1 MFSKINN
8 MIVRY
13 IMIILYLMLALALW
27 VGQVNII
34 TSLLVCG
41 ICFMSGYISFTRGVE
56 CSIVDEI
63 EGWKEMYRER
73 VIEEYNKI
81 QNEIRNN

>member
-56 CSIVDEI
+56 CSIDDEM
-63 EGWKEMYRER
+63 EGWKEMYREKI
-73 VIEEYNKI
+73 IEEYNKI

>member
-1 MFSKINN
+1 MFSKIHN
-8 MIVRY
+8 ITVKY

-27 VGQVNII
+27 IGEVNIV
-34 TSLLVCG
+34 TSLLVWG
-41 ICFMSGYISFTRGVE
+41 ICFMSGYISFARGVE
-56 CSIVDEI
+56 CSIDDEM
-63 EGWKEMYRER
+63 EGWKEMYREK

>member
-56 CSIVDEI
+56 CSIDDEM

>member
-1 MFSKINN
+1 MFSKIQNI
-8 MIVRY
+8 IVRY
-13 IMIILYLMLALALW
+13 IMILLYLMLVLALW

-56 CSIVDEI
+56 CSIDDEM
-63 EGWKEMYRER
+63 EGWKEMYRES

>member
-1 MFSKINN
+1 

-56 CSIVDEI
+56 CSIDDEM
-63 EGWKEMYRER
+63 EGWKEMYREKI
-73 VIEEYNKI
+73 IEEYNKI
-81 QNEIRNN
+81 QDEIRNN

>member
-13 IMIILYLMLALALW
+13 IMIILYLMLALVLW

-34 TSLLVCG
+34 TSLLVCS
-41 ICFMSGYISFTRGVE
+41 ICFMSGYISFARGVE
-56 CSIVDEI
+56 CSIDDEM

>member
-1 MFSKINN
+1 MFSKIQNI
-8 MIVRY
+8 IVRY
-13 IMIILYLMLALALW
+13 IMILLYLMLVLAL
-27 VGQVNII
+27 VIGQVNII
-34 TSLLVCG
+34 TSILVCG
-41 ICFMSGYISFTRGVE
+41 ICFMSGYISFARGVE
-56 CSIVDEI
+56 CSIDDEM

>member
-8 MIVRY
+8 MIVRF

-56 CSIVDEI
+56 CSIDDEM

>member
-1 MFSKINN
+1 MFSKIQNI
-8 MIVRY
+8 IVRY
-13 IMIILYLMLALALW
+13 IMILLYLMLVLALW

-56 CSIVDEI
+56 CSIDDEM

>member
-1 MFSKINN
+1 MFSKIHN
-8 MIVRY
+8 ITVKY

-27 VGQVNII
+27 IGEVNIV

-41 ICFMSGYISFTRGVE
+41 ICFMFGYISFVKGVE
-56 CSIVDEI
+56 CKLNDEMQ
-63 EGWKEMYRER
+63 EMYREKI
-73 VIEEYNKI
+73 IEEYNKI

>member
-34 TSLLVCG
+34 TSLLVCS
-41 ICFMSGYISFTRGVE
+41 ICFMSGYISFARGVE
-56 CSIVDEI
+56 CSIDDEM

>member
-1 MFSKINN
+1 

-13 IMIILYLMLALALW
+13 IMIILYLMLALVLW

-34 TSLLVCG
+34 TSLLVCS
-41 ICFMSGYISFTRGVE
+41 ICFMSGYISFARGVE
-56 CSIVDEI
+56 CSIDDEM

>member
-1 MFSKINN
+1 
-8 MIVRY
+8 MIV
-13 IMIILYLMLALALW
+13 LGLMLVLALIL
-27 VGQVNII
+27 GQVNII
-34 TSLLVCG
+34 TSLLICG
-41 ICFMSGYISFTRGVE
+41 MFFMFGYISFVRGVE
-56 CSIVDEI
+56 CSIDDEM

>member
-1 MFSKINN
+1 MFSKIHN
-8 MIVRY
+8 ITVKY

-27 VGQVNII
+27 IGEVNIV

-41 ICFMSGYISFTRGVE
+41 ICFLSGYISFTRGVE
-56 CSIVDEI
+56 CSIDDEM
-63 EGWKEMYRER
+63 EGWKEMYREK

-81 QNEIRNN
+81 QDEIRNN

>member
-56 CSIVDEI
+56 CSIDDEM

-73 VIEEYNKI
+73 VIDEYNKI

>member
-1 MFSKINN
+1 
-8 MIVRY
+8 
-13 IMIILYLMLALALW
+13 
-27 VGQVNII
+27 
-34 TSLLVCG
+34 
-41 ICFMSGYISFTRGVE
+41 MSGYISFARGVE
-56 CSIVDEI
+56 CSIDDEM